1 MNVAVNFVCD
11 GSANNGKIQLVVDF
25 VDPGVPYVGDFL
37 IYWGVTDPNGVVL
50 KQYDGPDTFPNPL
63 WDGHYVDSLAH
74 STDELLLDI
83 PLGSDGNYVLG
94 DYIFNFYIKDSELGN
109 DPGAEYESGATW
121 QFNFQTTVENTT
133 TFGDA
138 QLTAEFNCATA
149 EITATDSTSLDG
161 FTLVE
166 RVLRLTPPN
175 VPGYPAPVSVD
186 TDQTVLTETF
196 AWNNAY
202 YQVSLSVTRSYEQ
215 DDSDGSNNVTTTVLE
230 MLVAQT
236 TLHIV
241 CGTGMCDAAACLA
254 DQITTL
260 EDLACDHGSWGKIPQ
275 SDMNKALKKVFY
287 GLAALLYKECGNYNQ
302 SAVYAATAGD
312 CDCGCSDT
320 ATDTSEITP
329 YTAP

>member
-11 GSANNGKIQLVVDF
+11 GSANNGKIQMVVDY
-25 VDPGVPYVGDFL
+25 VDPGVSLVSDVY
-37 IYWGVTDPNGVVL
+37 IYWGVTDPNGVQI
-50 KQYDGPDTFPNPL
+50 KAYNAPDPYPAPNSDGQISSGPTTSF
-63 WDGHYVDSLAH
+63 
-74 STDELLLDI
+74 ELLLDI
-83 PLGSDGNYVLG
+83 PTGSDGNYVLG
-94 DYIFNFYIKDSELGN
+94 EYIFNLYMKDGELGN
-109 DPGAEYESGATW
+109 DPGAEYESGITW
-121 QFNFQTTVENTT
+121 AMDFQTTVENTT

-138 QLTAEFNCATA
+138 QLTADFNCATA

-215 DDSDGSNNVTTTVLE
+215 DDSDGSNNITTTVLE

-236 TLHIV
+236 PLHIV

-254 DQITTL
+254 EQITTL

-275 SDMNKALKKVFY
+275 ADMNKALKKVFY

-302 SAVYAATAGD
+302 SATYAATAGD